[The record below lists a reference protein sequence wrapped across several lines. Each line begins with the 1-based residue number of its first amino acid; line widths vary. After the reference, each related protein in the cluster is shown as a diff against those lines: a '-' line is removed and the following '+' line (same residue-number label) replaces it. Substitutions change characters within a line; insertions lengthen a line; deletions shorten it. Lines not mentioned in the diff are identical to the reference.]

1 MYKTKGFS
9 LVELLVVI
17 IILATLTTMTVLYLA
32 PHRRQIK
39 ADDAARAFYNTARQA
54 RILSITRRTYYAVV
68 INTAETE
75 QNLTLSNSTLS
86 LKFVGNSVSLVDM
99 GSLSSQTDERIQNV
113 NIYPRDVIVN
123 PTDAVAYFIPNKT
136 TKFPPLERTFT
147 DSAFPSNTYVFYF
160 DPAGRALN
168 AATESANQLYRTFY
182 FCPQK
187 ESNSNAQG
195 MNALTRAITLYGA
208 TGGVSFWRYEQDQW
222 RNNRQ

>member
-1 MYKTKGFS
+1 MDKTKGFS
-9 LVELLVVI
+9 LVELLIVI

-32 PHRRQIK
+32 PQRRQLK

-54 RILSITRRTYYAVV
+54 RILSITRRIYYAVV

-75 QNLTLSNSTLS
+75 QNLTLSNSTIS
-86 LKFVGNSVSLVDM
+86 LKFPGNSVSLVDM

-113 NIYPRDVIVN
+113 SIYPRDVTIN
-123 PTDAVAYFIPNKT
+123 PIKTDYFIPDKT
-136 TKFPPLERTFT
+136 AKFPPLERTFT
-147 DSAFPSNTYVFYF
+147 DDIFSSNTYVFYF

-168 AATESANQLYRTFY
+168 GATESANQLYRTFY

-208 TGGVSFWRYEQDQW
+208 TGGVSFWRYEQNQW
-222 RNNRQ
+222 KNNRQ